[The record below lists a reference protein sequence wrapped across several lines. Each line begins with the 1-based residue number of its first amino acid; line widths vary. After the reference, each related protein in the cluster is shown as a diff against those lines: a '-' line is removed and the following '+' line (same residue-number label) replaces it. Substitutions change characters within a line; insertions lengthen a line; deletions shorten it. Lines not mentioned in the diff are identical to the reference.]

1 MSATQLAAA
10 YGLILLMAA
19 VARWRR
25 VGVEGDVFVSSLRAA
40 VQLILMGY
48 VIQWVFDLE
57 RLEALLALLV
67 AMVLLAGRIS
77 ARRGHGVERAY
88 PIALAAIGV
97 ATALTVGALVGL
109 GVIAPTGRYLIP
121 LGGMVIGNTMN
132 VTSLTLDRFR
142 AAVVAR
148 RAEVETLL
156 SLGAG
161 RRQAA
166 EGVVRETVRAA
177 MIAPLDTMKAVGLI
191 HIPGVTAGM
200 ILAGT
205 PPAEAV
211 RYQVVVMYMLGAG
224 VTLAALTAATLC
236 YLRAFTPDHRLR
248 W

>member
-1 MSATQLAAA
+1 VSAFQLAGA

-19 VARWRR
+19 IARWRR
-25 VGVEGDVFVSSLRAA
+25 VGVEKDVFVSSVRAA
-40 VQLILMGY
+40 VQLVLMGY
-48 VIQWVFDLE
+48 VIQWIFDLQSTAA
-57 RLEALLALLV
+57 LVALLA

-77 ARRGHGVERAY
+77 ARRGEGMERAY
-88 PIALAAIGV
+88 PVALAAIGLATVVIVGSLV
-97 ATALTVGALVGL
+97 AL

-132 VTSLTLDRFR
+132 ITSQTLNRFQ
-142 AAVVAR
+142 AEVVAR

-156 SLGAG
+156 SLGAS
-161 RRQAA
+161 RHQAA
-166 EGVVRETVRAA
+166 EELLRETVRAA

-205 PPAEAV
+205 PPVEAV
-211 RYQVVVMYMLGAG
+211 RYQIVVIYMLGAG
-224 VTLAALTAATLC
+224 VTLASLTAATLC

-248 W
+248 

>member
-1 MSATQLAAA
+1 MSAFQLAGA

-19 VARWRR
+19 IARWRR
-25 VGVEGDVFVSSLRAA
+25 VGVEKDVFVSSVRAA
-40 VQLILMGY
+40 VQLVLMGY
-48 VIQWVFDLE
+48 VIQWIFDLQSTAA
-57 RLEALLALLV
+57 LVALLA

-77 ARRGHGVERAY
+77 ARRGEGMERAY
-88 PIALAAIGV
+88 PVALAAIGLATVVIVGSLV
-97 ATALTVGALVGL
+97 AL

-132 VTSLTLDRFR
+132 ITSQTLNRFQ
-142 AAVVAR
+142 AEVVAR

-156 SLGAG
+156 SLGAS
-161 RRQAA
+161 RHQAA
-166 EGVVRETVRAA
+166 EELLRETVRAA

-205 PPAEAV
+205 PPVEAV
-211 RYQVVVMYMLGAG
+211 RYQIVVIYMLGAG
-224 VTLAALTAATLC
+224 VTLASLTAATLC

-248 W
+248 

>member
-1 MSATQLAAA
+1 MNAYQLAGA

-19 VARWRR
+19 IARWRR
-25 VGVEGDVFVSSLRAA
+25 VGVEGDVFVSSVRAA
-40 VQLILMGY
+40 VQLVLMGY
-48 VIQWVFDLE
+48 VIQWIFDLQHTAA
-57 RLEALLALLV
+57 LVALLA
-67 AMVLLAGRIS
+67 AMVALAGRIS
-77 ARRGHGVERAY
+77 ARRGAGVERAY
-88 PIALAAIGV
+88 PVALAAIGLATV
-97 ATALTVGALVGL
+97 AIVGTLVVL

-132 VTSLTLDRFR
+132 VTSQTLNRFQ
-142 AAVVAR
+142 AEVSAR

-156 SLGAG
+156 SLGAS

-166 EGVVRETVRAA
+166 EGLLRETVRAA

-205 PPAEAV
+205 PPVEAV
-211 RYQVVVMYMLGAG
+211 RYQIVVMYMLGAG
-224 VTLAALTAATLC
+224 VTLSALTAATLC

-248 W
+248 